1 MEEKSVQ
8 VGPVKTSCWFGG
20 QDSHRPPLFLIH
32 GLGGFIE
39 VWKAN
44 IGALSLHR
52 RLVIPDLV
60 GFGQSD
66 KPQAPYDFAYFTRF
80 LKGLMDSLGIA
91 KADFVSHS
99 LGGGATLKLA
109 FEFPKRVGRVVL
121 VSSAGLGR
129 KVHLLLRLCTLP
141 MIGELL
147 SRPSRHNIARMLYE
161 SVYRPEVITD
171 SMIETALRMAQLPQ
185 TQRAFLKTVR
195 ALGNIGGLRR
205 ETVKNIVSRLGEVRC
220 PVLILW
226 GRQDRILPVRHALIA
241 HKHIPVTQIR
251 IFDRCGH
258 NPQLEHP
265 DEFHRLVLEFLGS

>member
-1 MEEKSVQ
+1 MEEKFVQ
-8 VGPVKTSCWFGG
+8 VGPIKTRCWLGG

-39 VWKAN
+39 IWKAN
-44 IGALSLHR
+44 IGALSPHQ

-66 KPQAPYDFAYFTRF
+66 KPAAPYDFAYFARF
-80 LKGLMDSLGIA
+80 LRGLMDSLGIG

-99 LGGGATLKLA
+99 LGGGAALQLA
-109 FEFPKRVGRVVL
+109 FECPQRVGRL
-121 VSSAGLGR
+121 ILMRSAGLGR
-129 KVHLLLRLCTLP
+129 EVHILLRLCTLP

-147 SRPSRHNIARMLYE
+147 SRPSRRNIALMLCE
-161 SVYRPEVITD
+161 SVYRREVIND
-171 SMIETALRMAQLPQ
+171 GMIETALRMARLPQ

-195 ALGNIGGLRR
+195 ALGNIGGLHR
-205 ETVKNIVSRLGEVRC
+205 ETVENIVSRLGKVRC

-226 GRQDRILPVRHALIA
+226 GRQDRIIPARHALIA
-241 HKHIPVTQIR
+241 QKLIPVTQTR